1 MTTLSGWLHIGGT
14 AVDWIYRDLD
24 RVHRSW
30 DDAQAGRFDFHFQIG
45 HPLGGP
51 DFMYAGEVAL
61 GVILADP
68 SGEITALQE
77 GARRYPP
84 LLRDALVAGL
94 WEASFTIDM
103 ARKAGRSCLC
113 WPTAGGT
120 RRIRR
125 AGPGRLGPPRR
136 YPRRAQDGDRLGCR
150 SLGRYDHRVPALLL
164 RPFHRGLASRCA
176 RSFDVQILFVLLYS

>member
-30 DDAQAGRFDFHFQIG
+30 DDAQAGRFDVHLQIG

-51 DFMYAGEVAL
+51 DFMYAGEVAV
-61 GVILADP
+61 GVILADL
-68 SGEITALQE
+68 SGEVTALQE

-94 WEASFTIDM
+94 WEASFGIDI
-103 ARKAGRSCLC
+103 AR
-113 WPTAGGT
+113 
-120 RRIRR
+120 
-125 AGPGRLGPPRR
+125 
-136 YPRRAQDGDRLGCR
+136 
-150 SLGRYDHRVPALLL
+150 
-164 RPFHRGLASRCA
+164 
-176 RSFDVQILFVLLYS
+176 